1 MPLVLLSLLVLP
13 ALTAAVVLVFL
24 TMENSPWMA
33 QYAAVLPL
41 SYLLGSV
48 PWGYIFLRWR
58 SGVDI
63 REYGSGRIGMSNVLR
78 TGGGKVATLVLALD
92 LGKGLLAVLLARVV
106 IGSATAEVVAGLM
119 VLAGHN
125 WPVFLQFRGGRGIA
139 TGLGGLSI
147 MAPIPAAI
155 GLVFFVPIT
164 LVSRYLSLGSMIG
177 IVIIWLSLLVLTVVG
192 MYSGT
197 YSIYAFL
204 GGAII
209 LWQHRDNLR
218 RILQGNE
225 LRLGRPA
232 GKLD

>member
-33 QYAAVLPL
+33 QYAEVLPL

-78 TGGGKVATLVLALD
+78 TSGGKVATLVLALD

-192 MYSGT
+192 MYSST

>member
-78 TGGGKVATLVLALD
+78 TSGGKVATLVLALD

-164 LVSRYLSLGSMIG
+164 LVSRYLSLGAMIG

-192 MYSGT
+192 MYSST

>member
-78 TGGGKVATLVLALD
+78 TSGGKVATLVLALD

-192 MYSGT
+192 MYSST

>member
-13 ALTAAVVLVFL
+13 VLTAAVVLVLL

-33 QYAAVLPL
+33 QYATVLPL

-78 TGGGKVATLVLALD
+78 TSGGKVATLVLALD

-164 LVSRYLSLGSMIG
+164 LVSRYFSLGSMIG
-177 IVIIWLSLLVLTVVG
+177 IVIIWLSLLVLTAVG
-192 MYSGT
+192 MYSST